1 VVFFVLT
8 PPLSIHEHF
17 IWCYVGMIVPTENVA
32 EDEEVAS
39 VLMLGTQAKVAL
51 GAVNEIV
58 AQRIFQA
65 FNTMTR

>member
-1 VVFFVLT
+1 
-8 PPLSIHEHF
+8 
-17 IWCYVGMIVPTENVA
+17 MIVPTENVA

-51 GAVNEIV
+51 GAVNKIV